1 MVKCTEDECSFET
14 SRPDYFLRHQRLVH
28 GLHRKDFKA
37 VNNTLAD
44 GDKWTCSK
52 CGKTFTSVSEVQMHV
67 IQCEEI
73 KCEFCNKTFT
83 LKQNLKCHI
92 EKKHSAYIC
101 KKCKKR
107 FENGWLLREHIV
119 DKICDK

>member
-1 MVKCTEDECSFET
+1 MSAVLRPPDLITYWDTNVWYMDYTGRT
-14 SRPDYFLRHQRLVH
+14 SKQS
-28 GLHRKDFKA
+28 

-101 KKCKKR
+101 EKCKKR